1 MKRLKGHLLILLLS
15 LVCFTSLSAQTDAE
29 RKFLASADSL
39 NTLLFDAYTG
49 KDYPAAE
56 ALCQQII
63 DLYDA
68 HATQLAEGYAYFKY
82 SSYYNMASI
91 QAIQGKKQEAAS
103 SLLKALDSGKIE
115 VSYNRITNDEDL
127 KDILDAPELQ
137 PALKRLKETTDYLY
151 ILQNAP
157 EYTRT
162 QSVDSLPRIVYAQAD
177 EPDLKRVRDYF
188 RLDSV
193 AVAGD
198 ELGTI
203 KRILT
208 YIHNKIRHDGPKG
221 GNNSINFAE
230 ACKDGSRGLNC
241 RGLAT
246 VLNECYLSMG
256 IPSRVITCMPKTYIN
271 DCHVINAVYSS
282 TLGKWLWIDPTNNAW
297 VTDEQGNLL
306 SVQEV
311 RVRLRS
317 GQPVRVNEEAN
328 WNNEKKTTTED
339 YLYEYMAKNLFY
351 LESWTRYGFN
361 TESDRENLINYIFLQ
376 PTGCDSDQ
384 RNPGNTATNGTRG
397 TFLSTTTGTSGR
409 FPSKRYHICQVT
421 QLHDF
426 SWLQILSESC

>member
-29 RKFLASADSL
+29 RKFMAVVDSL
-39 NTLLFDAYTG
+39 NAQLLDAYTG

-56 ALCQQII
+56 AICRKII
-63 DLYDA
+63 DFYDA
-68 HATQLAEGYAYFKY
+68 HAAQLAEGYAYFKY
-82 SSYYNMASI
+82 SSYYNMACV
-91 QAIQGKKQEAAS
+91 QAKQGKKQEAAS
-103 SLLKALDSGKIE
+103 NLLKALDSGKME
-115 VSYNRITNDEDL
+115 VSYSKITHEEDL
-127 KDILDAPELQ
+127 KGILDAVELQ
-137 PALKRLKETTDYLY
+137 PALQRLKETTDYLY
-151 ILQNAP
+151 ILQHAP

-162 QSVDSLPRIVYAQAD
+162 QPADSLPRIGYAQAD

-198 ELGTI
+198 ELATI

-208 YIHNKIRHDGPKG
+208 YIHNKIRHDGQNGNPTG
-221 GNNSINFAE
+221 GYNSINFAE

-297 VTDEQGNLL
+297 VTDDQGNLL
-306 SVQEV
+306 SIQEV
-311 RVRLRS
+311 RARLRS

-328 WNNEKKTTTED
+328 WNNERKATTEA

-361 TESDRENLINYIFLQ
+361 TESDRENPINYIFLQ

-384 RNPGNTATNGTRG
+384 RNPRN
-397 TFLSTTTGTSGR
+397 LSVNND
-409 FPSKRYHICQVT
+409 RYFWQAPR
-421 QLHDF
+421 
-426 SWLQILSESC
+426 

>member
-1 MKRLKGHLLILLLS
+1 MLILLLS

-56 ALCQQII
+56 ALCQKII

-208 YIHNKIRHDGPKG
+208 YIHNKIRHDGQNGNPKG

-297 VTDEQGNLL
+297 VTDEQGNL
-306 SVQEV
+306 
-311 RVRLRS
+311 
-317 GQPVRVNEEAN
+317 EAN

-384 RNPGNTATNGTRG
+384 RNPGNFSVNDD
-397 TFLSTTTGTSGR
+397 
-409 FPSKRYHICQVT
+409 RYFWQVP
-421 QLHDF
+421 
-426 SWLQILSESC
+426 

>member
-15 LVCFTSLSAQTDAE
+15 LICFTSLSAQTDAE
-29 RKFLASADSL
+29 RKFLAAADSL
-39 NTLLFDAYTG
+39 NAQFFDAYTG

-56 ALCQQII
+56 ALCQKII

-82 SSYYNMASI
+82 ASYYNMASI
-91 QAIQGKKQEAAS
+91 QAVQGKKQEAANN
-103 SLLKALDSGKIE
+103 LLKALDSGKLEI
-115 VSYNRITNDEDL
+115 SYNRVINDEDL

-157 EYTRT
+157 EYTHT
-162 QSVDSLPRIVYAQAD
+162 QSVDSLPQIVYAQAD

-188 RLDSV
+188 QLDSV
-193 AVAGD
+193 VVPGD
-198 ELGTI
+198 ELATI
-203 KRILT
+203 KSILT
-208 YIHNKIRHDGPKG
+208 YIHDKIRHDGQNGNPKG

-230 ACKDGSRGLNC
+230 ACKDGSCGLNC

-256 IPSRVITCMPKTYIN
+256 IPSRVITCMPKTYIS

-297 VTDEQGNLL
+297 VMDEQGNLQ

-311 RVRLRS
+311 RARLRS
-317 GQPVRVNEEAN
+317 GLPVQVNEEAN

-361 TESDRENLINYIFLQ
+361 TESDHENLINYIFLQ
-376 PTGCDSDQ
+376 PTGCDSGQ
-384 RNPGNTATNGTRG
+384 RNPRNYSVNDD
-397 TFLSTTTGTSGR
+397 
-409 FPSKRYHICQVT
+409 RYFWQAP
-421 QLHDF
+421 Q
-426 SWLQILSESC
+426 

>member
-29 RKFLASADSL
+29 RKFMAVVDSL
-39 NTLLFDAYTG
+39 NAQLLDAYTG

-56 ALCQQII
+56 AICRKII
-63 DLYDA
+63 DFYDA
-68 HATQLAEGYAYFKY
+68 HAAQLAEGYAYFKY
-82 SSYYNMASI
+82 SSYYNMACV
-91 QAIQGKKQEAAS
+91 QAKQGKKQEAAS
-103 SLLKALDSGKIE
+103 NLLKALDSGKME
-115 VSYNRITNDEDL
+115 VSYSKITHEEDL
-127 KDILDAPELQ
+127 KGILDAVELQ
-137 PALKRLKETTDYLY
+137 PALQRLKETTDYLY
-151 ILQNAP
+151 ILQHAP

-162 QSVDSLPRIVYAQAD
+162 QPADSLPRIVYAQAD
-177 EPDLKRVRDYF
+177 EPDMKRVRDYF

-208 YIHNKIRHDGPKG
+208 YIHDKIRHDGQNGNPTG
-221 GNNSINFAE
+221 GYNSINFAE
-230 ACKDGSRGLNC
+230 ACKDSSRGLNC

-256 IPSRVITCMPKTYIN
+256 IPSRVITCMPKTYIS

-311 RVRLRS
+311 RARLRS

-328 WNNEKKTTTED
+328 WNNEKKATTEA

-361 TESDRENLINYIFLQ
+361 TESDRENPINYIFLQ
-376 PTGCDSDQ
+376 PTGCDSSQ
-384 RNPGNTATNGTRG
+384 RRPRNFSVNDD
-397 TFLSTTTGTSGR
+397 
-409 FPSKRYHICQVT
+409 RYFWQAP
-421 QLHDF
+421 L
-426 SWLQILSESC
+426 

>member
-29 RKFLASADSL
+29 RKFMAVVDSL
-39 NTLLFDAYTG
+39 NAQLLDAYTG

-56 ALCQQII
+56 AICRKII
-63 DLYDA
+63 DFYDA
-68 HATQLAEGYAYFKY
+68 HAAQLAEGYAYFKY
-82 SSYYNMASI
+82 SSYYNMACV
-91 QAIQGKKQEAAS
+91 QAKQGKKQEAAS
-103 SLLKALDSGKIE
+103 NLLKALDSGKMG
-115 VSYNRITNDEDL
+115 VSYSKITHEEDL
-127 KDILDAPELQ
+127 KGILDAAELQ
-137 PALKRLKETTDYLY
+137 PALQRLKETTDYLY

-162 QSVDSLPRIVYAQAD
+162 QPADSLPRIVYAQAD
-177 EPDLKRVRDYF
+177 EPDMKRVRDYF

-208 YIHNKIRHDGPKG
+208 YIHDKIRHDGQNGNPTG
-221 GNNSINFAE
+221 GYNSINFAE
-230 ACKDGSRGLNC
+230 ACKDSSRGLNC

-297 VTDEQGNLL
+297 VTDDQGNLL
-306 SVQEV
+306 SIQEV
-311 RVRLRS
+311 RARLRS

-328 WNNEKKTTTED
+328 WNNEKKATTEA

-361 TESDRENLINYIFLQ
+361 TESDRENPINYIFLQ

-384 RNPGNTATNGTRG
+384 RNPRN
-397 TFLSTTTGTSGR
+397 LSVNDD
-409 FPSKRYHICQVT
+409 RYFWQAP
-421 QLHDF
+421 L
-426 SWLQILSESC
+426 

>member
-1 MKRLKGHLLILLLS
+1 MERLKGHLLILLLS

-29 RKFLASADSL
+29 RKFLAAADSL
-39 NTLLFDAYTG
+39 NAQFFDAYTG

-56 ALCQQII
+56 ALCQKII
-63 DLYDA
+63 DLYDT

-82 SSYYNMASI
+82 ASYYYYNMASI
-91 QAIQGKKQEAAS
+91 QAIQGKKQEAANN
-103 SLLKALDSGKIE
+103 LLKALDSGKLE
-115 VSYNRITNDEDL
+115 VSYNRIINDEDL
-127 KDILDAPELQ
+127 KDILDTPELQ

-162 QSVDSLPRIVYAQAD
+162 QSVDSLPQIVYAQAD

-188 RLDSV
+188 QLDSV
-193 AVAGD
+193 AVPGD
-198 ELGTI
+198 ELATI

-208 YIHNKIRHDGPKG
+208 YIHDKIRHDGQNGNPKG

-230 ACKDGSRGLNC
+230 ACKDGSCGLNC

-256 IPSRVITCMPKTYIN
+256 IPSRVITCMPKTYIS

-311 RVRLRS
+311 RARLRS

-361 TESDRENLINYIFLQ
+361 TESDHENLINYIFLQ
-376 PTGCDSDQ
+376 PTGCDSGQ
-384 RNPGNTATNGTRG
+384 RNPRNYSVNDD
-397 TFLSTTTGTSGR
+397 
-409 FPSKRYHICQVT
+409 RYFWQAP
-421 QLHDF
+421 Q
-426 SWLQILSESC
+426 

>member
-29 RKFLASADSL
+29 RKFMAVVDSL
-39 NTLLFDAYTG
+39 NAQLLDAYTG

-56 ALCQQII
+56 AICRKII
-63 DLYDA
+63 DFYDA
-68 HATQLAEGYAYFKY
+68 HAAQLAEGYAYFKY
-82 SSYYNMASI
+82 SSYYNMACV
-91 QAIQGKKQEAAS
+91 QAKQGKKQEAAS
-103 SLLKALDSGKIE
+103 NLLKALDSGKME
-115 VSYNRITNDEDL
+115 VSYSKITHEEDL
-127 KDILDAPELQ
+127 KGILDAVELQ
-137 PALKRLKETTDYLY
+137 PALQRLKETTDYLY
-151 ILQNAP
+151 ILQHAP

-162 QSVDSLPRIVYAQAD
+162 QPADSLPRIVYAQAD
-177 EPDLKRVRDYF
+177 EPDMKRVRDYF

-198 ELGTI
+198 ELATI

-208 YIHNKIRHDGPKG
+208 YIHNKIRHDGGNGNPTG
-221 GNNSINFAE
+221 GYNSINFAE
-230 ACKDGSRGLNC
+230 ACKDSSRGLNC

-246 VLNECYLSMG
+246 VLNECDLSMG

-311 RVRLRS
+311 RARLRS

-328 WNNEKKTTTED
+328 WNNEKKATTEA

-361 TESDRENLINYIFLQ
+361 TESDRENPINYIFLQ

-384 RNPGNTATNGTRG
+384 RNPRN
-397 TFLSTTTGTSGR
+397 LSVNDD
-409 FPSKRYHICQVT
+409 RYFWQAP
-421 QLHDF
+421 L
-426 SWLQILSESC
+426 

>member
-29 RKFLASADSL
+29 RKFMAVVNSL
-39 NTLLFDAYTG
+39 NAQLFNAYTG

-56 ALCQQII
+56 AICWKII
-63 DLYDA
+63 DFYNA
-68 HATQLAEGYAYFKY
+68 HAAQLAEGYAYFKY
-82 SSYYNMASI
+82 SSYYNMACV
-91 QAIQGKKQEAAS
+91 QAKQGKKQEAAS
-103 SLLKALDSGKIE
+103 NLLKALDSGKME
-115 VSYNRITNDEDL
+115 VSYSKITHEEDL
-127 KDILDAPELQ
+127 KGILDAAELQ
-137 PALKRLKETTDYLY
+137 PALQRLKETTDYLY
-151 ILQNAP
+151 ILQHAP

-162 QSVDSLPRIVYAQAD
+162 QPADSLPRIVYAQAD

-193 AVAGD
+193 AVVGD
-198 ELGTI
+198 ELATI

-208 YIHNKIRHDGPKG
+208 YIHNKIRHDGQNGNPTG

-306 SVQEV
+306 SIQEV
-311 RVRLRS
+311 RARLRS

-328 WNNEKKTTTED
+328 WNNEKKTTTEA

-361 TESDRENLINYIFLQ
+361 TESDRETPINYIFLQ

-384 RNPGNTATNGTRG
+384 RNPRNFSVNDD
-397 TFLSTTTGTSGR
+397 
-409 FPSKRYHICQVT
+409 RYFWQAPRYR
-421 QLHDF
+421 
-426 SWLQILSESC
+426 

>member
-29 RKFLASADSL
+29 RKFMAVVDSL
-39 NTLLFDAYTG
+39 NAQLLDAYTG

-56 ALCQQII
+56 AICRKII
-63 DLYDA
+63 DFYDT
-68 HATQLAEGYAYFKY
+68 HAAQLAEGYAYFKY
-82 SSYYNMASI
+82 SSYYNMACV
-91 QAIQGKKQEAAS
+91 QAKQGKKQEAAS
-103 SLLKALDSGKIE
+103 NLLKALDSGKME
-115 VSYNRITNDEDL
+115 VSYSKITHEEDL
-127 KDILDAPELQ
+127 KGILDAVELQ
-137 PALKRLKETTDYLY
+137 PALQRLKETTDYLY

-162 QSVDSLPRIVYAQAD
+162 QPADSLPRIGYAQAD

-198 ELGTI
+198 ELATI

-208 YIHNKIRHDGPKG
+208 YIHNKIRHDGQNGNPTG
-221 GNNSINFAE
+221 GYNSINFAE

-297 VTDEQGNLL
+297 VTDDQGNLL
-306 SVQEV
+306 SIQEV
-311 RVRLRS
+311 RARLRS

-328 WNNEKKTTTED
+328 WNNERKATTEA

-361 TESDRENLINYIFLQ
+361 TESDRENSINYIFLQ

-384 RNPGNTATNGTRG
+384 RNPRN
-397 TFLSTTTGTSGR
+397 LSVNDD
-409 FPSKRYHICQVT
+409 RYFWQAP
-421 QLHDF
+421 L
-426 SWLQILSESC
+426 

>member
-15 LVCFTSLSAQTDAE
+15 LICFTSLSAQTDAE
-29 RKFLASADSL
+29 RKFLVAADSL
-39 NTLLFDAYTG
+39 NAQFFDAYTG

-56 ALCQQII
+56 ALCQKII

-68 HATQLAEGYAYFKY
+68 QATQLAEGYAYFKY
-82 SSYYNMASI
+82 ASYYNMASI
-91 QAIQGKKQEAAS
+91 QAIQGKKQEATNN
-103 SLLKALDSGKIE
+103 LLKALDSGKLEI
-115 VSYNRITNDEDL
+115 SYNRVINDEDL

-162 QSVDSLPRIVYAQAD
+162 QSVDSLPQIVYAQAD

-188 RLDSV
+188 QLDSV
-193 AVAGD
+193 AVPGD
-198 ELGTI
+198 ELATI
-203 KRILT
+203 KSILT
-208 YIHNKIRHDGPKG
+208 YIHDKIRHDGQNGNPKG

-230 ACKDGSRGLNC
+230 ACKDGSCGLNC

-256 IPSRVITCMPKTYIN
+256 IPSRVITCMPKTYIS

-297 VTDEQGNLL
+297 VMDEQGNLQ

-311 RVRLRS
+311 RARLRS
-317 GQPVRVNEEAN
+317 GLPVQVNEEAN

-361 TESDRENLINYIFLQ
+361 TESDHENLINYIFLQ
-376 PTGCDSDQ
+376 PTGCDSGQ
-384 RNPGNTATNGTRG
+384 RNPRNYSVNDD
-397 TFLSTTTGTSGR
+397 
-409 FPSKRYHICQVT
+409 RYFWQAP
-421 QLHDF
+421 Q
-426 SWLQILSESC
+426 

>member
-29 RKFLASADSL
+29 RKFMAVVDSL
-39 NTLLFDAYTG
+39 NAQLLDAYTG

-56 ALCQQII
+56 AICRKII
-63 DLYDA
+63 DFYDA
-68 HATQLAEGYAYFKY
+68 HAAELAEGYAYFKY
-82 SSYYNMASI
+82 SSYYNMACV
-91 QAIQGKKQEAAS
+91 QAKQGKKQEAAS
-103 SLLKALDSGKIE
+103 NLLKALDSGKME
-115 VSYNRITNDEDL
+115 VSYSKITHEEDL
-127 KDILDAPELQ
+127 KGILDAVELQ
-137 PALKRLKETTDYLY
+137 PALQRLKETTDYLY
-151 ILQNAP
+151 ILQHAP

-162 QSVDSLPRIVYAQAD
+162 QPADSLPRIVYAQAD

-198 ELGTI
+198 ELATI

-208 YIHNKIRHDGPKG
+208 YIHNKIRHDGQNGNPTG
-221 GNNSINFAE
+221 GYNSINFAE

-297 VTDEQGNLL
+297 VTDDQGNLL
-306 SVQEV
+306 SIQEV
-311 RVRLRS
+311 RARLRS

-328 WNNEKKTTTED
+328 WNNERKATTEA

-361 TESDRENLINYIFLQ
+361 TESDREAPINYIFLQ

-384 RNPGNTATNGTRG
+384 RNPRN
-397 TFLSTTTGTSGR
+397 LSVNDD
-409 FPSKRYHICQVT
+409 RYFWQAP
-421 QLHDF
+421 L
-426 SWLQILSESC
+426 

>member
-39 NTLLFDAYTG
+39 NAQFFDAYTG

-56 ALCQQII
+56 ALCQKII

-82 SSYYNMASI
+82 ASYYNMASI
-91 QAIQGKKQEAAS
+91 QAVQGKKQEATNN
-103 SLLKALDSGKIE
+103 LLKALDSGKLE

-162 QSVDSLPRIVYAQAD
+162 QSVDSLPQIVYAQAD

-188 RLDSV
+188 QLDSV
-193 AVAGD
+193 AVPGD
-198 ELGTI
+198 ELATI

-208 YIHNKIRHDGPKG
+208 YIHDKIRHDGQNGNPKG

-230 ACKDGSRGLNC
+230 ACKDGSCGLNC

-256 IPSRVITCMPKTYIN
+256 IPSRVITCMPKTYIS

-306 SVQEV
+306 SVQE
-311 RVRLRS
+311 LL
-317 GQPVRVNEEAN
+317 EAL
-328 WNNEKKTTTED
+328 ETA
-339 YLYEYMAKNLFY
+339 MA
-351 LESWTRYGFN
+351 
-361 TESDRENLINYIFLQ
+361 D
-376 PTGCDSDQ
+376 
-384 RNPGNTATNGTRG
+384 
-397 TFLSTTTGTSGR
+397 
-409 FPSKRYHICQVT
+409 
-421 QLHDF
+421 
-426 SWLQILSESC
+426 

>member
-208 YIHNKIRHDGPKG
+208 YIHNKIRHDG
-221 GNNSINFAE
+221 
-230 ACKDGSRGLNC
+230 R
-241 RGLAT
+241 
-246 VLNECYLSMG
+246 
-256 IPSRVITCMPKTYIN
+256 
-271 DCHVINAVYSS
+271 
-282 TLGKWLWIDPTNNAW
+282 
-297 VTDEQGNLL
+297 L
-306 SVQEV
+306 SVRVHGQEPV
-311 RVRLRS
+311 LSGKLDALRVQYGKRPREPYQPHLSATHRLRQRPTEP
-317 GQPVRVNEEAN
+317 GELFCQRRPVLLAGSLV
-328 WNNEKKTTTED
+328 
-339 YLYEYMAKNLFY
+339 
-351 LESWTRYGFN
+351 
-361 TESDRENLINYIFLQ
+361 
-376 PTGCDSDQ
+376 
-384 RNPGNTATNGTRG
+384 RG
-397 TFLSTTTGTSGR
+397 ITFV
-409 FPSKRYHICQVT
+409 K
-421 QLHDF
+421 
-426 SWLQILSESC
+426 

>member
-29 RKFLASADSL
+29 RKFMAVVDSL
-39 NTLLFDAYTG
+39 NAQLLDAYTG

-56 ALCQQII
+56 AICRKII
-63 DLYDA
+63 DFYDT
-68 HATQLAEGYAYFKY
+68 HAAQLAEGYAYFKY
-82 SSYYNMASI
+82 SSYYNMACV
-91 QAIQGKKQEAAS
+91 QAKQGKKQEAAS
-103 SLLKALDSGKIE
+103 NLLKALDSGKME
-115 VSYNRITNDEDL
+115 VSYSKITHEEDL
-127 KDILDAPELQ
+127 KGILDAVELQ
-137 PALKRLKETTDYLY
+137 PALQRLKETTDYLY

-162 QSVDSLPRIVYAQAD
+162 QPADSLPRIGYAQAD

-198 ELGTI
+198 ERATI

-208 YIHNKIRHDGPKG
+208 YIHNKIRHDGQNGNPTG
-221 GNNSINFAE
+221 GYNSINFAE

-297 VTDEQGNLL
+297 VTDDQGNLL
-306 SVQEV
+306 SIQEV
-311 RVRLRS
+311 RARLRS

-328 WNNEKKTTTED
+328 WNNERKATTEA

-361 TESDRENLINYIFLQ
+361 TESDRENPINYIFLQ

-384 RNPGNTATNGTRG
+384 RNPRN
-397 TFLSTTTGTSGR
+397 LSVNND
-409 FPSKRYHICQVT
+409 RYFWQAP
-421 QLHDF
+421 L
-426 SWLQILSESC
+426 

>member
-1 MKRLKGHLLILLLS
+1 MKRLKTILLNLLLA
-15 LVCFTSLSAQTDAE
+15 LVIPASLSAQTDAE

-39 NTLLFDAYTG
+39 NTQLLNAYTG
-49 KDYPAAE
+49 KDYPATE
-56 ALCQQII
+56 ALCQKVI

-68 HATQLAEGYAYFKY
+68 HASQLAEGYAYFKY
-82 SSYYNMASI
+82 SSYYTMASV
-91 QAIQGKKQEAAS
+91 QAIQGKKQEAVS
-103 SLLKALDSGKIE
+103 NLFKALNSNKME
-115 VSYNRITNDEDL
+115 VSYNRVVNDEDL

-162 QSVDSLPRIVYAQAD
+162 QPADSLPRVAYAQAD

-198 ELGTI
+198 ELTTI

-208 YIHNKIRHDGPKG
+208 YIHDKIRHDGQNGNPTG

-256 IPSRVITCMPKTYIN
+256 IPSRVITCI
-271 DCHVINAVYSS
+271 
-282 TLGKWLWIDPTNNAW
+282 
-297 VTDEQGNLL
+297 
-306 SVQEV
+306 
-311 RVRLRS
+311 

-361 TESDRENLINYIFLQ
+361 TESDYENLINYIFLQ
-376 PTGCDSDQ
+376 PTGCDSKQ
-384 RNPGNTATNGTRG
+384 RNPRNFSVNDD
-397 TFLSTTTGTSGR
+397 
-409 FPSKRYHICQVT
+409 RYFWQPPHAGSCP
-421 QLHDF
+421 QL
-426 SWLQILSESC
+426 QK

>member
-1 MKRLKGHLLILLLS
+1 MKRLKG
-15 LVCFTSLSAQTDAE
+15 TSLSAQTDAE

-208 YIHNKIRHDGPKG
+208 YIHNKIRHDGQNGNPKG

-230 ACKDGSRGLNC
+230 A
-241 RGLAT
+241 
-246 VLNECYLSMG
+246 CYLSMG

-384 RNPGNTATNGTRG
+384 RNPGNFSVNDD
-397 TFLSTTTGTSGR
+397 
-409 FPSKRYHICQVT
+409 RYFWQVP
-421 QLHDF
+421 
-426 SWLQILSESC
+426 

>member
-29 RKFLASADSL
+29 RKFMAVVDSL
-39 NTLLFDAYTG
+39 NAQLLDAYTG

-56 ALCQQII
+56 AICRKII
-63 DLYDA
+63 DFYDA
-68 HATQLAEGYAYFKY
+68 HAAELAEGYAYFKY
-82 SSYYNMASI
+82 SSYYNMACV
-91 QAIQGKKQEAAS
+91 QAKQGKKQGAAS
-103 SLLKALDSGKIE
+103 NLLKALDSGKME
-115 VSYNRITNDEDL
+115 MSYSKITHEEDL
-127 KDILDAPELQ
+127 KGILDAAELR
-137 PALKRLKETTDYLY
+137 PALQRLKETTDYLY

-162 QSVDSLPRIVYAQAD
+162 QPADSLPRIVYAQAD

-198 ELGTI
+198 ELATI

-208 YIHNKIRHDGPKG
+208 YIHNKIRHDGQNGNPTG
-221 GNNSINFAE
+221 GYNSINFAE

-306 SVQEV
+306 SIREV
-311 RVRLRS
+311 RARLRS

-328 WNNEKKTTTED
+328 WNNERKTTTEA

-361 TESDRENLINYIFLQ
+361 TESDRENPINYIFLQ

-384 RNPGNTATNGTRG
+384 RNPRN
-397 TFLSTTTGTSGR
+397 LSVNDD
-409 FPSKRYHICQVT
+409 RYFWQAP
-421 QLHDF
+421 L
-426 SWLQILSESC
+426 

>member
-29 RKFLASADSL
+29 RKFMAVVDSL
-39 NTLLFDAYTG
+39 NAQLLDAYTG

-56 ALCQQII
+56 AICRKII
-63 DLYDA
+63 DFYDA
-68 HATQLAEGYAYFKY
+68 HAAQLAEGYAYFKY
-82 SSYYNMASI
+82 SSYYNMACV
-91 QAIQGKKQEAAS
+91 QAKQGKKQEAAS
-103 SLLKALDSGKIE
+103 NLLKALDSGKME
-115 VSYNRITNDEDL
+115 VSYSKITHEEDL
-127 KDILDAPELQ
+127 KGILDAVELQ
-137 PALKRLKETTDYLY
+137 PALQRLKETTDYLY
-151 ILQNAP
+151 ILQHAP

-162 QSVDSLPRIVYAQAD
+162 QPADSLPRIVYAQAD
-177 EPDLKRVRDYF
+177 EPDMKRVRDYF

-208 YIHNKIRHDGPKG
+208 YIHDKIRHDGQNGNPTG
-221 GNNSINFAE
+221 GYNSINFAE
-230 ACKDGSRGLNC
+230 ACKDSSRGLNC

-246 VLNECYLSMG
+246 VLNECDLSMG

-311 RVRLRS
+311 RARLRS

-328 WNNEKKTTTED
+328 WNNEKKATTEA

-361 TESDRENLINYIFLQ
+361 TESDRENPINYIFLQ

-384 RNPGNTATNGTRG
+384 RNPRN
-397 TFLSTTTGTSGR
+397 LSVNDD
-409 FPSKRYHICQVT
+409 RYFWQAP
-421 QLHDF
+421 L
-426 SWLQILSESC
+426 

>member
-29 RKFLASADSL
+29 RKFLAAADSL
-39 NTLLFDAYTG
+39 NAQFFDAYTG

-56 ALCQQII
+56 ALCQKII

-68 HATQLAEGYAYFKY
+68 QATQLAEGYAYFKY
-82 SSYYNMASI
+82 ASYYNMASI
-91 QAIQGKKQEAAS
+91 QAIQGKKQEATNN
-103 SLLKALDSGKIE
+103 LLKALDSGKLEI
-115 VSYNRITNDEDL
+115 SYNRVINDEDL

-162 QSVDSLPRIVYAQAD
+162 QSVDSLPQIVYAQAD

-188 RLDSV
+188 QLDSV
-193 AVAGD
+193 VVPGD
-198 ELGTI
+198 ELATI
-203 KRILT
+203 KSILT
-208 YIHNKIRHDGPKG
+208 YIHDKIRHDGQNGNPKG

-230 ACKDGSRGLNC
+230 ACKDGSCGLNC

-256 IPSRVITCMPKTYIN
+256 IPSRVITCMPKTYIS

-297 VTDEQGNLL
+297 VMDEQGNLQ

-311 RVRLRS
+311 RARLRS

-361 TESDRENLINYIFLQ
+361 TESDHENLINYIFLQ
-376 PTGCDSDQ
+376 PTGCDSGQ
-384 RNPGNTATNGTRG
+384 RNPRNYSVNDD
-397 TFLSTTTGTSGR
+397 
-409 FPSKRYHICQVT
+409 RYFWQAP
-421 QLHDF
+421 Q
-426 SWLQILSESC
+426 

>member
-29 RKFLASADSL
+29 RKFMAVVDSL
-39 NTLLFDAYTG
+39 NAQLLDAYTG

-56 ALCQQII
+56 AICRKII
-63 DLYDA
+63 DFYDA
-68 HATQLAEGYAYFKY
+68 HAAQLAEGYAYFKY
-82 SSYYNMASI
+82 SSYYNMACV
-91 QAIQGKKQEAAS
+91 QAKQGKKQEAAS
-103 SLLKALDSGKIE
+103 NLLKALDSGKME
-115 VSYNRITNDEDL
+115 VSYSKITHEEDL
-127 KDILDAPELQ
+127 KGILDAVELQ
-137 PALKRLKETTDYLY
+137 PALQRLKETTDYLY
-151 ILQNAP
+151 ILQHAP

-162 QSVDSLPRIVYAQAD
+162 QPADSLPRIVYAQAD
-177 EPDLKRVRDYF
+177 EPDMKRVRDYF

-208 YIHNKIRHDGPKG
+208 YIHDKIRHDGQNGNPTG
-221 GNNSINFAE
+221 GYNSINFAE
-230 ACKDGSRGLNC
+230 ACKDSSRGLNC

-256 IPSRVITCMPKTYIN
+256 IPSRVITCMPKTYIS

-311 RVRLRS
+311 RARLRS

-328 WNNEKKTTTED
+328 WNNEKKATTEA

-361 TESDRENLINYIFLQ
+361 TESDRENPINYIFLQ

-384 RNPGNTATNGTRG
+384 RNPRN
-397 TFLSTTTGTSGR
+397 LSVNDD
-409 FPSKRYHICQVT
+409 RYFWQAP
-421 QLHDF
+421 L
-426 SWLQILSESC
+426 

>member
-1 MKRLKGHLLILLLS
+1 MKRLKGNLLILLLS
-15 LVCFTSLSAQTDAE
+15 LACSTTLSAQTDAE

-39 NTLLFDAYTG
+39 NTQLINAYTEN
-49 KDYPAAE
+49 DYPATE
-56 ALCQQII
+56 ALCQKII
-63 DLYDA
+63 DFYDA
-68 HATQLAEGYAYFKY
+68 HATQLTESYAYFKY
-82 SSYYNMASI
+82 SSYYNMACV
-91 QAIQGKKQEAAS
+91 QARQGKKQEAANN
-103 SLLKALDSGKIE
+103 LLKALDSGKME
-115 VSYNRITNDEDL
+115 VSYNRIINDEDL
-127 KDILDAPELQ
+127 KSILDAPELQ

-162 QSVDSLPRIVYAQAD
+162 QSADSLPQIVYAQAD

-193 AVAGD
+193 AVPGD
-198 ELGTI
+198 ELATI

-208 YIHNKIRHDGPKG
+208 YIHDKIRHDGQNGIPTG

-246 VLNECYLSMG
+246 MLNECYLSMG

-297 VTDEQGNLL
+297 VTDEQDNLL
-306 SVQEV
+306 SIQEV
-311 RVRLRS
+311 RARLRS

-328 WNNEKKTTTED
+328 WNNEKKTTTEE

-361 TESDRENLINYIFLQ
+361 TESDHENLINYIFLQ
-376 PTGCDSDQ
+376 PTGCDSSQ
-384 RNPGNTATNGTRG
+384 RNSRN
-397 TFLSTTTGTSGR
+397 LSVNDDQYFWQAPR
-409 FPSKRYHICQVT
+409 
-421 QLHDF
+421 
-426 SWLQILSESC
+426 

>member
-29 RKFLASADSL
+29 RKFMAVVDSL
-39 NTLLFDAYTG
+39 NAQLLDAYTG

-56 ALCQQII
+56 AICRKII
-63 DLYDA
+63 DFYDA
-68 HATQLAEGYAYFKY
+68 HAAELAEGYAYFKY
-82 SSYYNMASI
+82 SSYYNMACV
-91 QAIQGKKQEAAS
+91 QAKQGKKQGAAS
-103 SLLKALDSGKIE
+103 NLLKALDSGKME
-115 VSYNRITNDEDL
+115 MSYSKITHEEDL
-127 KDILDAPELQ
+127 KGILDAAELQ
-137 PALKRLKETTDYLY
+137 PALQRLKETTDYLY

-162 QSVDSLPRIVYAQAD
+162 QPADSLPRIVYAQAD

-198 ELGTI
+198 ELATI

-208 YIHNKIRHDGPKG
+208 YIHNKIRHDGQNGNPTG
-221 GNNSINFAE
+221 GYNSINFAE

-297 VTDEQGNLL
+297 VTDDQGNLL
-306 SVQEV
+306 SIQEV
-311 RVRLRS
+311 RARLRS

-328 WNNEKKTTTED
+328 WNNERKATTEA

-361 TESDRENLINYIFLQ
+361 TESDRENPINYIFLQ

-384 RNPGNTATNGTRG
+384 RNPRN
-397 TFLSTTTGTSGR
+397 LSVNDD
-409 FPSKRYHICQVT
+409 RYFWQAP
-421 QLHDF
+421 L
-426 SWLQILSESC
+426 

>member
-15 LVCFTSLSAQTDAE
+15 LVYFTSLSAQTDAE
-29 RKFLASADSL
+29 RKFMAVVDSL
-39 NTLLFDAYTG
+39 NAQLLNAYTG

-56 ALCQQII
+56 AICRKII
-63 DLYDA
+63 DFYDA
-68 HATQLAEGYAYFKY
+68 HAAQLAEGYAYFKY
-82 SSYYNMASI
+82 SSYYNMACV
-91 QAIQGKKQEAAS
+91 QAKQGKKQEAAS
-103 SLLKALDSGKIE
+103 NLLKALDSGKME
-115 VSYNRITNDEDL
+115 VSYSKITHEEDL
-127 KDILDAPELQ
+127 KGILDAVELQ
-137 PALKRLKETTDYLY
+137 PALQRLKETTDYLY
-151 ILQNAP
+151 ILQHTP

-162 QSVDSLPRIVYAQAD
+162 QPADSLPRIVYAQAD

-193 AVAGD
+193 AVSGD
-198 ELGTI
+198 ELATI

-208 YIHNKIRHDGPKG
+208 YIHNKIRHDGQNGNPTG
-221 GNNSINFAE
+221 GYNSINFAE

-297 VTDEQGNLL
+297 VTDDQGNLL

-311 RVRLRS
+311 RARLRS

-328 WNNEKKTTTED
+328 WNNERKATTEA

-361 TESDRENLINYIFLQ
+361 TESDRENPINYIFLQ

-384 RNPGNTATNGTRG
+384 RNPRN
-397 TFLSTTTGTSGR
+397 LSVNDD
-409 FPSKRYHICQVT
+409 RYFWQAP
-421 QLHDF
+421 L
-426 SWLQILSESC
+426 

>member
-15 LVCFTSLSAQTDAE
+15 LVYFTSLSAQTDAE
-29 RKFLASADSL
+29 RKFMAAVDSL
-39 NTLLFDAYTG
+39 NAQLLNAYTG

-56 ALCQQII
+56 AICRKII
-63 DLYDA
+63 DFYDA
-68 HATQLAEGYAYFKY
+68 HAAQLAEGYAYFKY
-82 SSYYNMASI
+82 SSYYNMACV
-91 QAIQGKKQEAAS
+91 QAKQGKKQEAAS
-103 SLLKALDSGKIE
+103 NLLKALDSGKME
-115 VSYNRITNDEDL
+115 VSYSKITHEEDL
-127 KDILDAPELQ
+127 KGILDAVELQ
-137 PALKRLKETTDYLY
+137 PALQRLKETTDYLY
-151 ILQNAP
+151 ILQHTP

-162 QSVDSLPRIVYAQAD
+162 QPADSLPRIVYAQAD
-177 EPDLKRVRDYF
+177 EPNLKRVRDYF

-193 AVAGD
+193 AVVGD
-198 ELGTI
+198 ELATI

-208 YIHNKIRHDGPKG
+208 YIHNKIRHDGQNGNPTG
-221 GNNSINFAE
+221 GYNSINFAE

-297 VTDEQGNLL
+297 VTDDQGNLL
-306 SVQEV
+306 SIQEV
-311 RVRLRS
+311 RARLRS

-328 WNNEKKTTTED
+328 WNNERKTTTEA

-361 TESDRENLINYIFLQ
+361 TESDRENPINYIFLQ

-384 RNPGNTATNGTRG
+384 RNPRN
-397 TFLSTTTGTSGR
+397 LSVNDD
-409 FPSKRYHICQVT
+409 RYFWQAP
-421 QLHDF
+421 L
-426 SWLQILSESC
+426 